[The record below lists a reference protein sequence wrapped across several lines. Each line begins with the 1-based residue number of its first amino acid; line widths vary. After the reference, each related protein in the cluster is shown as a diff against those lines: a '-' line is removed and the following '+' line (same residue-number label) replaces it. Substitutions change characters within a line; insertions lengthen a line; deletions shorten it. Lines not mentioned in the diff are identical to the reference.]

1 MGELLMFL
9 QCPINHLGYGVVSFN
24 IAKQLAKKIGDN
36 LTIFPIGQPEPELYE
51 ELVHLDWRNKDENI
65 KWSQPCLKIWHQN
78 GLHESVGRGEKV
90 GFPIFELN
98 QFTKEEKISMKGC
111 HQLIVC
117 SKWA

>member
-9 QCPINHLGYGVVSFN
+9 QCPINHLGYGIVSFN

-65 KWSQPCLKIWHQN
+65 KMR
-78 GLHESVGRGEKV
+78 HE
-90 GFPIFELN
+90 
-98 QFTKEEKISMKGC
+98 
-111 HQLIVC
+111 
-117 SKWA
+117 